1 MGFIYLLQR
10 EADIRYRSYKIGRTT
25 RFIADRIHGA
35 ADYRRATIYVVRLVK
50 DVELVERMLID
61 TFKGKFVQTC
71 TQYADF
77 GVEDFICDVRQAI
90 AIVNEICDQYIPLAQ
105 PPPVPLAQDVQPNAQ
120 PIRTEKSI
128 NGLTKEAD
136 ILPKPD
142 KHGWI
147 VPDDDCELNGGNGSD
162 VGANVKA
169 KSELTRDD
177 LKSEPTTSE
186 SDTRATTS
194 ESDTRATT
202 SESDTRAT
210 QSSFNFK
217 PSSSEAPQQQSNLS
231 KEWDEWQ
238 AKQSMRTCGQQDVK
252 NDEVS
257 EQPKT
262 KPKTKTTKRAT
273 KSKKT
278 SEQVESDTQ
287 KEPEKP
293 KTTKP
298 KAKRTK
304 KVKQEVK
311 EDSIPSPQT
320 SETSSVPFGFTHSP
334 NPWQNNSNTSL
345 FTGLVKDETIEMI
358 NPFIS
363 PSSDKPILQT
373 SESSPSPTLQ
383 AQSPPH
389 VEQDASDSCRV
400 DNEIP
405 DEPVHQ
411 KRGASF
417 ARFVEIPFSIF
428 KDIFRCYDENLYE
441 IMMFGMFSKYY
452 PHIQVVVSPAYTEGH
467 HERPKYCCK
476 IADIVKITDIRYI
489 PRDFEHI
496 QSISSSNISDPYLVA
511 VIQINI
517 KNGYVVCVSDQPMFN
532 PVNIKMYYLPN
543 IGLRQEIAA
552 REYDGI
558 LTTPVKLHVS
568 KVGKSWNY
576 SINYM

>member
-25 RFIADRIHGA
+25 RFITDRIHGSP
-35 ADYRRATIYVVRLVK
+35 DYRRATIYVVRLVR
-50 DVELVERMLID
+50 DVELVERILID
-61 TFKGKFVQTC
+61 TFKDKFVQTC
-71 TQYADF
+71 TQYSEF
-77 GVEDFICDVRQAI
+77 GIEDFICDVRQAI
-90 AIVNEICDQYIPLAQ
+90 AIVNEICDQYIPVAQ
-105 PPPVPLAQDVQPNAQ
+105 PPPVPLAQDVQPNPQ
-120 PIRTEKSI
+120 PVRTEKPI

-147 VPDDDCELNGGNGSD
+147 VPDDDCELKVSD
-162 VGANVKA
+162 EPNVGASVKL
-169 KSELTRDD
+169 E
-177 LKSEPTTSE
+177 SEPTTHDLNPE
-186 SDTRATTS
+186 P
-194 ESDTRATT
+194 
-202 SESDTRAT
+202 T

-217 PSSSEAPQQQSNLS
+217 PSTSPSSGTSQSQSKLS

-238 AKQSMRTCGQQDVK
+238 AKESMKESRQGEQTDVK
-252 NDEVS
+252 NDEVN
-257 EQPKT
+257 EQSKSKTDT
-262 KPKTKTTKRAT
+262 KPKAKTSKRAT
-273 KSKKT
+273 KSKKVLE
-278 SEQVESDTQ
+278 SSSSDTQ

-293 KTTKP
+293 KSAKP
-298 KAKRTK
+298 KAKKTK
-304 KVKQEVK
+304 KVKQVVE
-311 EDSIPSPQT
+311 ENIIPSVPQT
-320 SETSSVPFGFTHSP
+320 SNTSSILFGFTHSSNLSP
-334 NPWQNNSNTSL
+334 PSSTAFNPWQNNSNASL
-345 FTGLVKDETIEMI
+345 FTGLVKDETIGIPQYGMV
-358 NPFIS
+358 NP
-363 PSSDKPILQT
+363 PVATSSDKPILQ
-373 SESSPSPTLQ
+373 SAESTVNTKSQS
-383 AQSPPH
+383 QSPPPL
-389 VEQDASDSCRV
+389 EQGIS

-411 KRGASF
+411 KRGANY
-417 ARFVEIPFSIF
+417 ARFVEIQFSVF

-476 IADIVKITDIRYI
+476 IADVVKITDIRYT
-489 PRDFEHI
+489 PHDFEHI
-496 QSISSSNISDPYLVA
+496 QSISLSNISDPYLVA
-511 VIQINI
+511 VIQINV

-576 SINYM
+576 SINYV